1 LLFEPACEP
10 SLAARP
16 SDVRAGAR
24 RFPADPGDRLIDRY
38 RVLSLLLVF
47 TMIVIAALLVLG
59 SGVAADSSGTG
70 LAAQL
75 LAAALLASAVCRAN
89 PRLSR
94 MADCCGTLGLAWLAG
109 LAGGMMSLAGLR
121 FHLPLADRSLLQLDQ
136 ALGVDT
142 PRLVEWLLS
151 QTAWPATIT
160 MSYNYTVP
168 VICLSLVA
176 QSLAGRRVEA
186 WRAALCFIG
195 ALLTVCVISILTP
208 AKGLG
213 MWLSTDVLAQ
223 LPNGAARYF
232 WPSFDQ
238 FYSPNA
244 DPILTLAAIDGVVSF
259 PSFHTVM
266 GLITVALW
274 RHSPVAFGL
283 ATAWFVQMMI
293 GTLPLGG
300 HYFVDLLGGAAVW
313 AGWFAL
319 SRRLERKALE
329 AA

>member
-1 LLFEPACEP
+1 MLLEPACEP

-16 SDVRAGAR
+16 GNVRAEDR
-24 RFPADPGDRLIDRY
+24 RFRTDPGDRLIDRY
-38 RVLSLLLVF
+38 RALSLLLVF
-47 TMIVIAALLVLG
+47 AMIVIAALLVLG
-59 SGVAADSSGTG
+59 SGVAADSSGIG
-70 LAAQL
+70 VAAQL
-75 LAAALLASAVCRAN
+75 LAAALLASAFCQAN

-94 MADCCGTLGLAWLAG
+94 VKDCCGTLGLAWLAG
-109 LAGGMMSLAGLR
+109 LAGGMLSLAALR
-121 FHLPLADRSLLQLDQ
+121 FHLPLADGSLLQLDK

-142 PRLVEWLLS
+142 PRLVEWLLG
-151 QTAWPATIT
+151 QTAWPPMIT

-168 VICLSLVA
+168 VICLSLVT
-176 QSLAGRRVEA
+176 QSLAGRRVEV

-195 ALLTVCVISILTP
+195 GLFTVCVISILTP

-213 MWLSTDVLAQ
+213 TWLTSDVLAQ
-223 LPNGAARYF
+223 LPTGAARYF

-238 FYSPNA
+238 FYSANA
-244 DPILTLAAIDGVVSF
+244 DPVLTLAAIDGVVSF

-283 ATAWFVQMMI
+283 ATAWFLQMMI
-293 GTLPLGG
+293 GTIPLGG

-313 AGWFAL
+313 AGWFSL
-319 SRRLERKALE
+319 SRHFEHKSPEPA
-329 AA
+329 